1 MREGRQR
8 SLLDGSF
15 ESPSANETSE
25 AEHLVL
31 PALLFTAKYSTS
43 HHPDT
48 ILSSLLSFP
57 SGVWTMSFLTID
69 DLVLRI
75 ATMTPPGA
83 VARRRT
89 TWMKGECRCLCSH
102 RSLMS
107 WDCRFC
113 SQKSVLM
120 CNELFV
126 HVSSCCNV
134 GKASKSCIILLLF
147 TDIYILFQQPEL
159 F

>member
-1 MREGRQR
+1 MREWRQK

-15 ESPSANETSE
+15 ESPSANEMSE

-48 ILSSLLSFP
+48 ILSFLLSLP
-57 SGVWTMSFLTID
+57 LGVWTMSFLTIV

-75 ATMTPPGA
+75 ATMKLPGG

-89 TWMKGECRCLCSH
+89 IWMKGECWCLCSH
-102 RSLMS
+102 CSLMF
-107 WDCRFC
+107 WD
-113 SQKSVLM
+113 
-120 CNELFV
+120 
-126 HVSSCCNV
+126 
-134 GKASKSCIILLLF
+134 
-147 TDIYILFQQPEL
+147 
-159 F
+159 

>member
-1 MREGRQR
+1 MREWRQK

-15 ESPSANETSE
+15 ESPSANEMSE

-48 ILSSLLSFP
+48 ILSFLLSLP
-57 SGVWTMSFLTID
+57 LGVWTMSFLTIV

-75 ATMTPPGA
+75 ATMKPGG

-89 TWMKGECRCLCSH
+89 IWMKGECWCLCSH
-102 RSLMS
+102 CSLMF
-107 WDCRFC
+107 WD
-113 SQKSVLM
+113 
-120 CNELFV
+120 
-126 HVSSCCNV
+126 
-134 GKASKSCIILLLF
+134 
-147 TDIYILFQQPEL
+147 
-159 F
+159 